1 MSQWHQWNLLSW
13 TKARLWKLVNAIGD
27 QEVGDQE
34 DIRIGLFPESGSD
47 CCTVVN

>member
-13 TKARLWKLVNAIGD
+13 TKAQLWKLVNAI
-27 QEVGDQE
+27 GDQE